1 MITPVLR
8 IAATL
13 LLAISLSNVADA
25 KPGDRGG
32 GPHAGGAPRGG
43 GAPHIGGGGGGPRG
57 GGAPHVGGG
66 PRGGMHFAAPHGGP
80 RMGAARSFAAPH
92 QRIANQPR
100 FSRTARPAFRGPAL
114 ARHAA
119 RPAFTARASRRSALD
134 RRGVT
139 RQSLRGVTR
148 QSLSTRATSPRAT
161 SQAPLR
167 SARVNARA
175 DLPRTSAAALG
186 AFSGRNARA
195 NVGRAFRDPAFFA
208 HHRFDPAFLRRVG
221 FAGAFWP
228 GPYFWPYAYY
238 DETFWLWPSAY
249 DEVFWAYGYDDI
261 LSGIYRPYAFSDYD
275 DFVASIGG
283 RGRGGT
289 GRSRSASL
297 SAPGSFTELCGAA
310 APGLTEWPVDEIAAA
325 VEPTSQQRALLGDLI
340 AASDKA
346 AETLRAACPRNV
358 PVTPIGRLDVMER
371 QLAALEQAAQ
381 IVQPALEKFY
391 ASLSDDQKERFNALG
406 PKSRAGRRRA
416 GGEIVPQP
424 DRLARACQTSASE
437 PADWPI
443 ARIERAVRPDGR
455 QRAALNALQ
464 AASAEAAKV
473 LQSACPADELPL
485 TPTGRLSV
493 VAQRI
498 AAMRQSVATL
508 RPALAKFYAALT
520 DEQRARFNRALA
532 GDRRNG

>member
-1 MITPVLR
+1 MSQR
-8 IAATL
+8 AMSQHAT
-13 LLAISLSNVADA
+13 
-25 KPGDRGG
+25 
-32 GPHAGGAPRGG
+32 GP
-43 GAPHIGGGGGGPRG
+43 
-57 GGAPHVGGG
+57 
-66 PRGGMHFAAPHGGP
+66 
-80 RMGAARSFAAPH
+80 
-92 QRIANQPR
+92 
-100 FSRTARPAFRGPAL
+100 
-114 ARHAA
+114 
-119 RPAFTARASRRSALD
+119 
-134 RRGVT
+134 
-139 RQSLRGVTR
+139 
-148 QSLSTRATSPRAT
+148 
-161 SQAPLR
+161 APLR
-167 SARVNARA
+167 NARA
-175 DLPRTSAAALG
+175 NARAEFRTSAAALG

-195 NVGRAFRDPAFFA
+195 NVGRALRDPAFFA
-208 HHRFDPAFLRRVG
+208 HHRFDAAFLRRVG

-238 DETFWLWPSAY
+238 DEAFWLWPSAY

-261 LSGIYRPYAFSDYD
+261 LSGIYRPYAFSDYG

-289 GRSRSASL
+289 GRGGRSRSASL
-297 SAPGSFTELCGAA
+297 SASGSFTELCGAA

-325 VEPTSQQRALLGDLI
+325 VEPTAQQRTLLDGLI

-346 AETLRAACPRNV
+346 AETLRAACPRSV

-391 ASLSDDQKERFNALG
+391 AALSDDQKERFNALG
-406 PKSRAGRRRA
+406 PKKSQAGRRRA
-416 GGEIVPQP
+416 GGETVPQP
-424 DRLARACQTSASE
+424 DRLARACQTGAGE

-443 ARIERAVRPDGR
+443 ARIEQAVRPDGR

-464 AASAEAAKV
+464 AASAEAAKA

-493 VAQRI
+493 VAQRL

-508 RPALAKFYAALT
+508 RPALAKFNATLT
-520 DEQRARFNRALA
+520 DEQKARFNRALG

>member
-1 MITPVLR
+1 M
-8 IAATL
+8 
-13 LLAISLSNVADA
+13 
-25 KPGDRGG
+25 
-32 GPHAGGAPRGG
+32 
-43 GAPHIGGGGGGPRG
+43 
-57 GGAPHVGGG
+57 
-66 PRGGMHFAAPHGGP
+66 
-80 RMGAARSFAAPH
+80 
-92 QRIANQPR
+92 
-100 FSRTARPAFRGPAL
+100 ARPAFRGPAM

-119 RPAFTARASRRSALD
+119 RPAFRARVSRRSVLD

-139 RQSLRGVTR
+139 RQSL
-148 QSLSTRATSPRAT
+148 STQAASPRGIR
-161 SQAPLR
+161 QAPLR

-195 NVGRAFRDPAFFA
+195 AVGRAFRDPAFFA
-208 HHRFDPAFLRRVG
+208 RHRFDPAFLRRVG

-261 LSGIYRPYAFSDYD
+261 LSGIYRPYAFSDYG

-283 RGRGGT
+283 RGRG
-289 GRSRSASL
+289 RSASL

-325 VEPTSQQRALLGDLI
+325 VEPTPQQRALLSDLI
-340 AASDKA
+340 MASDKA

-358 PVTPIGRLDVMER
+358 PVTPIGRLDVMQR
-371 QLAALEQAAQ
+371 QLAALEQAVQ

-406 PKSRAGRRRA
+406 PKSQASRRRA

-424 DRLARACQTSASE
+424 DRLARACQTSASG

-443 ARIERAVRPDGR
+443 ERIEQAVRPDAR

-464 AASAEAAKV
+464 AATADAAKV
-473 LQSACPADELPL
+473 LQSACPAELPL
-485 TPTGRLSV
+485 TPTGRLSA

-498 AAMRQSVATL
+498 AAMRQSVETL

-520 DEQRARFNRALA
+520 DEQKARFNRALV
-532 GDRRNG
+532 GDQHNG

>member
-1 MITPVLR
+1 M
-8 IAATL
+8 
-13 LLAISLSNVADA
+13 
-25 KPGDRGG
+25 GG
-32 GPHAGGAPRGG
+32 G
-43 GAPHIGGGGGGPRG
+43 
-57 GGAPHVGGG
+57 GGG

-80 RMGAARSFAAPH
+80 RMGAARSFAPRA
-92 QRIANQPR
+92 RIANQPR
-100 FSRTARPAFRGPAL
+100 FSRMARPAFRGPGF
-114 ARHAA
+114 ARHAS
-119 RPAFTARASRRSALD
+119 RPAFTARVSRRSVLD

-148 QSLSTRATSPRAT
+148 QTRQSLSTP
-161 SQAPLR
+161 R
-167 SARVNARA
+167 SARAGF
-175 DLPRTSAAALG
+175 RTSAAALG
-186 AFSGRNARA
+186 AFSGRHARA

-208 HHRFDPAFLRRVG
+208 HHRFDAAFLRRVG

-261 LSGIYRPYAFSDYD
+261 LSGIYRPYAFSDYG

-289 GRSRSASL
+289 GRGRSASL
-297 SAPGSFTELCGAA
+297 SAPGSFTELCGAS
-310 APGLTEWPVDEIAAA
+310 APGLTEWPADEIAAA
-325 VEPTSQQRALLGDLI
+325 VEPTSQQRALLDALI
-340 AASDKA
+340 TASDKA
-346 AETLRAACPRNV
+346 AETLRAACPRTV
-358 PVTPIGRLDVMER
+358 PVTPIGRLDVMAR
-371 QLAALEQAAQ
+371 QLAALEQAVQ

-391 ASLSDDQKERFNALG
+391 AALSDDQKERFNALG
-406 PKSRAGRRRA
+406 PKSQARRRRA
-416 GGEIVPQP
+416 GAETVPQP

-443 ARIERAVRPDGR
+443 ARIEQAVRPDGG

-464 AASAEAAKV
+464 AASAEAAKA

-498 AAMRQSVATL
+498 AAMRQSVETL

-520 DEQRARFNRALA
+520 DEQKARFNRALA
-532 GDRRNG
+532 GNQRNG

>member
-1 MITPVLR
+1 MIAPAFR
-8 IAATL
+8 IAATF
-13 LLAISLSNVADA
+13 LLAISLSNLADA

-32 GPHAGGAPRGG
+32 GAPHAGGAPRGG
-43 GAPHIGGGGGGPRG
+43 GAPHVGGGPGGGGT
-57 GGAPHVGGG
+57 PHVGGG
-66 PRGGMHFAAPHGGP
+66 PRGGMHFAVPHGGP
-80 RMGAARSFAAPH
+80 RMGAARSFAAP
-92 QRIANQPR
+92 RSRSASQPR
-100 FSRTARPAFRGPAL
+100 FSRVARPAFRGPAL

-119 RPAFTARASRRSALD
+119 RPAFTARVSRRSVLD

-139 RQSLRGVTR
+139 RQSLRGVTPLRGVTR
-148 QSLSTRATSPRAT
+148 QSLSTRTTS
-161 SQAPLR
+161 SLR

-175 DLPRTSAAALG
+175 DSPRTSTAALG

-195 NVGRAFRDPAFFA
+195 NVGRALRDPALFA

-261 LSGIYRPYAFSDYD
+261 LSGIYRPYAFSDYG

-283 RGRGGT
+283 RGRDK
-289 GRSRSASL
+289 GRRSASL

-325 VEPTSQQRALLGDLI
+325 VEPTSQQRALLDALI
-340 AASDKA
+340 TASDKA

-358 PVTPIGRLDVMER
+358 PVTPIGRMDVMER

-391 ASLSDDQKERFNALG
+391 AALSDDQKERFNALG
-406 PKSRAGRRRA
+406 PKSRTGRRRA
-416 GGEIVPQP
+416 GGETVPQP

-443 ARIERAVRPDGR
+443 ARIEQAVRPDGR
-455 QRAALNALQ
+455 QRAVLNALQ
-464 AASAEAAKV
+464 AATAEAARA

-520 DEQRARFNRALA
+520 DEQKARFNRALA

>member
-1 MITPVLR
+1 M
-8 IAATL
+8 
-13 LLAISLSNVADA
+13 
-25 KPGDRGG
+25 
-32 GPHAGGAPRGG
+32 
-43 GAPHIGGGGGGPRG
+43 
-57 GGAPHVGGG
+57 
-66 PRGGMHFAAPHGGP
+66 
-80 RMGAARSFAAPH
+80 
-92 QRIANQPR
+92 
-100 FSRTARPAFRGPAL
+100 ARPAFRGPAL

-119 RPAFTARASRRSALD
+119 RPAFTARVSRRSVLD
-134 RRGVT
+134 RRSVT

-148 QSLSTRATSPRAT
+148 QSLST
-161 SQAPLR
+161 PLR

-175 DLPRTSAAALG
+175 DFRTSAAALG

-195 NVGRAFRDPAFFA
+195 NVGRAFRDPAIFA
-208 HHRFDPAFLRRVG
+208 HHRFDRAFLRRVG

-261 LSGIYRPYAFSDYD
+261 LSGIYRPYAFSDYG

-283 RGRGGT
+283 RGRA
-289 GRSRSASL
+289 RRASL

-325 VEPTSQQRALLGDLI
+325 VEPTSQQRALLDALI
-340 AASDKA
+340 TASDKA

-371 QLAALEQAAQ
+371 QLAALEQAVQ

-416 GGEIVPQP
+416 GGETVPQP

-443 ARIERAVRPDGR
+443 ARIEQAVRPDGR
-455 QRAALNALQ
+455 QRVALNALQ
-464 AASAEAAKV
+464 AATAEAAKV

-498 AAMRQSVATL
+498 AAMRQSVETL

-520 DEQRARFNRALA
+520 DEQKARFNRALA
-532 GDRRNG
+532 DDRRNG